1 MKGNALKKGVL
12 LPKQRPRPR
21 LRQMRGETLS
31 KAIVIN
37 GSKKGLAQEAVPA
50 DSNMTNR
57 KREPAAGPDLPNKK
71 GKAEVDP
78 TAQELVVLRKGAK
91 ALQARI
97 IDLHAL
103 IFAKVIVKK
112 ETNVT
117 FGILQSAF
125 IIRREIAQQVT
136 NVLSFILK
144 THFPLPLNRKPRQK
158 LNLNPRMKAVA
169 LPWCMVLQHLRR
181 RSV

>member
-1 MKGNALKKGVL
+1 MKKDMSPLRQR
-12 LPKQRPRPR
+12 QRPR
-21 LRQMRGETLS
+21 LALMLGETLS
-31 KAIVIN
+31 KAIVIS
-37 GSKKGLAQEAVPA
+37 GSKRVLAREAVPA
-50 DSNMTNR
+50 DSNMMNR

-71 GKAEVDP
+71 GKAEVNP

-158 LNLNPRMKAVA
+158 PNLKPKMKAGA
-169 LPWCMVLQHLRR
+169 LP
-181 RSV
+181 